1 MRRVG
6 IPIII
11 FILCFCIGAV
21 GSGQLLPDLAAGS
34 VGGLAFFAVCGLL
47 GAALGLIGM
56 HTYLTVESLNHAGGV
71 FPGGGNFKAET
82 LAEGLTSILFDG
94 GILVGLAAG
103 VYLLAP
109 PPEESSDPA
118 VSTAA
123 PS

>member
-1 MRRVG
+1 MRPVG

-11 FILCFCIGAV
+11 FILCFCVGAV
-21 GSGQLLPDLAAGS
+21 GSGQLLPDLAAGP

-47 GAALGLIGM
+47 GAALGLVGL
-56 HTYLTVESLNHAGGV
+56 HTWLIVDSINHW
-71 FPGGGNFKAET
+71 GGGGGRLKSEII
-82 LAEGLTSILFDG
+82 AEGLTSILFDG
-94 GILVGLAAG
+94 GVLLGLAAG

>member
-1 MRRVG
+1 MG

-11 FILCFCIGAV
+11 FILCFSVGAV

-34 VGGLAFFAVCGLL
+34 VGGIAFFAVCGLL
-47 GAALGLIGM
+47 GAALGLIGL
-56 HTYLTVESLNHAGGV
+56 HTWLIVDSLKHAGGV
-71 FPGGGNFKAET
+71 FPGGGSFKAET
-82 LAEGLTSILFDG
+82 IAEGLNSILFDG

-109 PPEESSDPA
+109 PPEESGDPT
-118 VSTAA
+118 VSPVA